1 MAHNEHARI
10 YGVTVKIV
18 FNVHWTRSHAVV
30 HRKKT
35 TVLSGDVS
43 IQKLSPEH
51 FTTVSKVFG
60 FKLALKASQV
70 TFTHVCKLSAL
81 PRDEV
86 ARMQEL
92 LTYHV
97 GSFLQN
103 PVT

>member
-1 MAHNEHARI
+1 MQ
-10 YGVTVKIV
+10 
-18 FNVHWTRSHAVV
+18 
-30 HRKKT
+30 

-43 IQKLSPEH
+43 ISPEH
-51 FTTVSKVFG
+51 FTPVSKVFG
-60 FKLALKASQV
+60 FKVTLKASQV
-70 TFTHVCKLSAL
+70 TFIHVFKLSTL

-86 ARMQEL
+86 TSMHEL

>member
-1 MAHNEHARI
+1 MAHNERARI
-10 YGVTVKIV
+10 YAVTEKIV
-18 FNVHWTRSHAVV
+18 FNVHWTRSHADVY
-30 HRKKT
+30 RKKT

-51 FTTVSKVFG
+51 FTPVSKVFG